1 MQNIRWHHGKV
12 TKADR
17 SAMNRHHSALIW
29 LTGLPASG
37 KSTIA
42 HEMEFKLF
50 QQHIRSYV
58 LDGDN
63 VRHGLNKG
71 LGFSPDDRKEN
82 IRRIGEVSKLF
93 LDAGM
98 ITIAAFVSPYESD
111 RLMVRQMLNKDEMI
125 EVYVKCDLKT
135 CELRDPKNL
144 YEKARRGEILGF
156 TGVSAPYEAPQTP
169 EIMIETDKMTVEESV
184 DKILSYLKGKGILTL

>member
-1 MQNIRWHHGKV
+1 
-12 TKADR
+12 
-17 SAMNRHHSALIW
+17 
-29 LTGLPASG
+29 
-37 KSTIA
+37 
-42 HEMEFKLF
+42 
-50 QQHIRSYV
+50 
-58 LDGDN
+58 
-63 VRHGLNKG
+63 LNKG

-93 LDAGM
+93 LDAGI

-111 RLMVRQMLNKDEMI
+111 RLMVRQMLSADEMI

-144 YEKARRGEILGF
+144 YEKARRGEIQGF
-156 TGVSAPYEAPQTP
+156 TGVSAPYEAPQSP